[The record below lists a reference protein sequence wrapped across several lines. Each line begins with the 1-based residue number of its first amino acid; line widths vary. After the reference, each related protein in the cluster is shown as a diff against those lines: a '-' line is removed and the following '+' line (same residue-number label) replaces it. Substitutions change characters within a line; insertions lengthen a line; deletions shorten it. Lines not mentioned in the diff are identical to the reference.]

1 MADIKKLVADGG
13 VKRHPVYGT
22 FSASPPKSQ
31 NSGNSTPETAKKTAP
46 VEKKNSFRKTMST
59 SQTDECMKN
68 TVGVTDPELL
78 QKLDSI
84 PRTITREVRP
94 SISDELVPTRGPPSA
109 YVDSSGVINY
119 GRLLTDEVLAAD
131 YQLVEAAKKNMD
143 VAGMFHVV
151 YVLLIVLVLNHFKAL
166 NSMF

>member
-1 MADIKKLVADGG
+1 
-13 VKRHPVYGT
+13 
-22 FSASPPKSQ
+22 
-31 NSGNSTPETAKKTAP
+31 
-46 VEKKNSFRKTMST
+46 MST

-68 TVGVTDPELL
+68 TGGVTDPELL

-94 SISDELVPTRGPPSA
+94 SISDEAVPTRGPASA
-109 YVDSSGVINY
+109 YVDSTGGINY

-143 VAGMFHVV
+143 VAGMCHVV
-151 YVLLIVLVLNHFKAL
+151 W
-166 NSMF
+166 